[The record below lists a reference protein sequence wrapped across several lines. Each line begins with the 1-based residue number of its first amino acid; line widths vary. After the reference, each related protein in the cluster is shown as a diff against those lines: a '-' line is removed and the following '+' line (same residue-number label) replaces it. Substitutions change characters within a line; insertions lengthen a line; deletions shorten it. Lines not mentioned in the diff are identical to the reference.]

1 MMWLVQSLLEDHWFA
16 SYLDA
21 LRYLGAA
28 SEAPDPAS
36 LGAPLAACA
45 TTRQEQD

>member
-1 MMWLVQSLLEDHWFA
+1 MMWLVQSLLEDHWA